1 MSLLSG
7 IKTFL
12 SLTSTDPE
20 VVLHNLESDNPM
32 VRGTASGA
40 LQILESR
47 ERVSSTTVPRIG
59 KALQREDDN
68 LKIVFDLF
76 KVLYH
81 IGTDEALKEL
91 NQYLNRMAKYLVG
104 SDEEAR
110 KGEGRVFKII
120 FQDATDIQSAHA
132 NRTWATFFFDDGR
145 ELITPE
151 LASFQVVR
159 IALFHVII
167 NPDSSWN
174 YKIRS
179 FRALEAIDPSLLDL
193 LSSDVRQ
200 KYKAGVELSD
210 AIANAF
216 LGGILPNFES
226 RFLLNSLFENTDKPF
241 PEQEDRQYSVS
252 SYDMIQLP
260 DGTKLGLPELSQISD
275 TELLNF
281 LKQLVYALA

>member
-1 MSLLSG
+1 
-7 IKTFL
+7 
-12 SLTSTDPE
+12 
-20 VVLHNLESDNPM
+20 
-32 VRGTASGA
+32 
-40 LQILESR
+40 
-47 ERVSSTTVPRIG
+47 
-59 KALQREDDN
+59 
-68 LKIVFDLF
+68 
-76 KVLYH
+76 
-81 IGTDEALKEL
+81 
-91 NQYLNRMAKYLVG
+91 MAKYLVG

-210 AIANAF
+210 AIANSAKKVLKASVQASTNAF